1 MWIIII
7 IVVLIVIFNI
17 NKNYK
22 ESVKTNV
29 TNYRGMLVKY
39 SKLVDYF
46 TNESMSIQKV
56 TNTSIRLASR
66 HIEIYI
72 DCINGDTEIRLRGLT
87 PITKD
92 VNKKWVFPNGY
103 PQEKMQLDLE
113 NYFEWQLTKAEE
125 AMSNNPYKHL

>member
-29 TNYRGMLVKY
+29 TNYGGMLVKY

-46 TNESMSIQKV
+46 NSCGMPLQKV
-56 TNTSIRLASR
+56 TNTSIRFASR
-66 HIEIYI
+66 TFEVYV
-72 DCINGDTEIRLRGLT
+72 DCVGGDTEISIKGIT
-87 PITKD
+87 PITQTIK
-92 VNKKWVFPNGY
+92 NKWVFPNGY
-103 PQEKMQLDLE
+103 PQEKMQSEIE